1 LAQGVLKYGSL
12 RELTERA
19 RVRKRVCD
27 RRNSMAPRRGWKAD
41 KVSGY
46 ENTLAGSAA
55 AKKLDSEKIQPP
67 DLSALLHELGNLITV
82 LQIGA
87 QNLDRDDS
95 DEHSCQRSLVILRE
109 ANRQLSVLIETLAQL
124 LER

>member
-1 LAQGVLKYGSL
+1 
-12 RELTERA
+12 
-19 RVRKRVCD
+19 
-27 RRNSMAPRRGWKAD
+27 MAPRRGWKAG
-41 KVSGY
+41 KVGGY
-46 ENTLAGSAA
+46 ENAAVGSAA
-55 AKKLDSEKIQPP
+55 EKLDSEKIQPP
-67 DLSALLHELGNLITV
+67 DLTALLHEVGNLITV

>member
-1 LAQGVLKYGSL
+1 
-12 RELTERA
+12 
-19 RVRKRVCD
+19 
-27 RRNSMAPRRGWKAD
+27 MAPRRSWKAG
-41 KVSGY
+41 KVNGY
-46 ENTLAGSAA
+46 ENTAAGLAA
-55 AKKLDSEKIQPP
+55 AEKLDSEKIQPP

-95 DEHSCQRSLVILRE
+95 DEQSCQRSVVILRE
-109 ANRQLSVLIETLAQL
+109 ANTQVSVLIEKLARL